1 MASIMASNNSYYEA
15 KVHSCLEIALKEVAG
30 RDFKIKELQKKQFF
44 DNLIIKAVNF
54 GEVHFFQKRSELP
67 QH

>member
-15 KVHSCLEIALKEVAG
+15 KVHSCLEIAVAG